1 MAAFIALSIGFAI
14 LAGFCVYLWL
24 RLRTQEQAWSWQLD
38 RLKEYVARL
47 DTREAVDKQFGD
59 LRQEISLLSAA
70 MGEETRKAFEARRD
84 FDHILQDFHER
95 LDAAEADLRQEL
107 SRLSAALA
115 SQATMLD
122 SQNSLVQLTVT
133 AQVDVKQWADA
144 FDQRLDAAEAKLDIP
159 QKRQRL
165 RAPFSQLR
173 GQIKS
178 EPYKPEPNRWNADGT
193 RVGEEVEAKA

>member
-47 DTREAVDKQFGD
+47 YTREAVDKQFGD
-59 LRQEISLLSAA
+59 LRQE
-70 MGEETRKAFEARRD
+70 TRKAFDARRD
-84 FDHILQDFHER
+84 FDHILQDFHE
-95 LDAAEADLRQEL
+95 
-107 SRLSAALA
+107 
-115 SQATMLD
+115 
-122 SQNSLVQLTVT
+122 
-133 AQVDVKQWADA
+133 
-144 FDQRLDAAEAKLDIP
+144 RLDAAEAKLDIP

>member
-1 MAAFIALSIGFAI
+1 MAAFFALSVGFVI
-14 LAGFCVYLWL
+14 LAGITAWLWL
-24 RLRTQEQAWSWQLD
+24 KLRTQGQAWSWQFD

-95 LDAAEADLRQEL
+95 LDAAEA
-107 SRLSAALA
+107 
-115 SQATMLD
+115 
-122 SQNSLVQLTVT
+122 
-133 AQVDVKQWADA
+133 
-144 FDQRLDAAEAKLDIP
+144 KLDIP